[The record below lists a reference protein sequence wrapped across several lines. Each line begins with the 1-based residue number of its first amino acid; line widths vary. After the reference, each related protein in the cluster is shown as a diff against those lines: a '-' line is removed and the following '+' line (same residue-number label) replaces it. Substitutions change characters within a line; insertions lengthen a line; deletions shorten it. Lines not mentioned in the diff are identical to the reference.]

1 MPDGMNP
8 ERAQREVRGYSGD
21 MGWVAS
27 SIENEWRCEMKYSA
41 LWASTAVAAWGL
53 LASSGASAADW
64 WPAKVYNFDSGSQQ
78 IVEYTPLPKASKP
91 WNICVLFPHMKDT
104 FWVAADYGVV
114 EEAKRMGV
122 NMTMYQAGGY
132 ENLPKQLSQFDDCL
146 AGNFDAIIVGP
157 ISEAGL
163 DKKFAEGVKAGKPI
177 ISTVNPVSKSTVTSK
192 MTVDFD
198 TMGEQTGTY
207 LLDFLKDKS
216 AKVGTFPGPSGSGWA
231 EAFLDG
237 FKKAVKGKSNVTM
250 LDDKFGD
257 SGVAVQLGLIQNALQ
272 AYPDMNVIW
281 GCAPAAE
288 AAVGAVAQAGKK
300 DVLIMSSYENQ
311 AMLEA
316 LQKGEILGFATQYPV
331 LQGRIAIDTAV
342 RVLEKKD
349 YVKSAKAI
357 PEMIAKSNLD
367 KINIS
372 LVLAPA
378 DFKAVYSVKAP

>member
-1 MPDGMNP
+1 MRNL
-8 ERAQREVRGYSGD
+8 A
-21 MGWVAS
+21 
-27 SIENEWRCEMKYSA
+27 
-41 LWASTAVAAWGL
+41 L
-53 LASSGASAADW
+53 LAGSIAAVTALSLGNPASAAEKW
-64 WPAKVYNFDSGSQQ
+64 WPAKIYDLDSGTAKVS
-78 IVEYTPLPKASKP
+78 EYSPLEKASKP

-104 FWVAADYGVV
+104 FWVAVDYGIV

-122 NMTMYQAGGY
+122 NMTLYQAGGY
-132 ENLPKQLSQFDDCL
+132 ENLPKQLSQFDDCM

-177 ISTVNPVSKSTVTSK
+177 ISTVNPVSKATVTSK

-207 LLDFLKDKS
+207 LINYLKGKS
-216 AKVGTFPGPSGSGWA
+216 ASVVTFPGPAGSGWA
-231 EAFLDG
+231 EAFLEG
-237 FKKAVKGKSNVTM
+237 FKKTAGGQSNVAM

-288 AAVGAVAQAGKK
+288 AAIGAVAQAGRKG
-300 DVLIMSSYENQ
+300 VLIMSSYENQ
-311 AMLEA
+311 AMLDS
-316 LQKGEILGFATQYPV
+316 LTKGEILGFATQYPV

-342 RVLEKKD
+342 RVLESQP

-357 PEMIAKSNLD
+357 PDMIGADNLS
-367 KINIS
+367 KIDMS

-378 DFKAVYSVKAP
+378 DFDAVYSVKAP

>member
-1 MPDGMNP
+1 MRM
-8 ERAQREVRGYSGD
+8 
-21 MGWVAS
+21 
-27 SIENEWRCEMKYSA
+27 
-41 LWASTAVAAWGL
+41 TGL
-53 LASSGASAADW
+53 LSAAALAAVLAVPAGAAFAADKW
-64 WPAKVYNFDSGSQQ
+64 WPAKIYDLDSGTAK
-78 IVEYTPLPKASKP
+78 VTEYSPLEKAAKP

-104 FWVAADYGVV
+104 FWVAVDYGIV

-122 NMTMYQAGGY
+122 NMTLYEAGGY
-132 ENLPKQLSQFDDCL
+132 ENLPKQLSQFDDCM
-146 AGNFDAIIVGP
+146 AGDFDAIIIGP

-163 DKKFAEGVKAGKPI
+163 DKKIKEGVAEGKAI
-177 ISTVNPVSKSTVTSK
+177 ISTVNPVSKSDVTSK

-198 TMGEQTGTY
+198 TMGEQNGAY
-207 LLDFLKDKS
+207 LVDFLQGKT
-216 AKVGTFPGPSGSGWA
+216 AKVATFPGPAGSGWA
-231 EAFLDG
+231 EDFLKG
-237 FKKAVKGKSNVTM
+237 FKKAVDGKSNITM
-250 LDDKFGD
+250 LGDKFGD

-288 AAVGAVAQAGKK
+288 AAIGAVSQAGRK
-300 DVLIMSSYENQ
+300 DTLIMSSYENQ

-342 RVLEKKD
+342 RVLEKQT

-357 PEMIAKSNLD
+357 PDMIGKANMD
-367 KINIS
+367 KINLG

-378 DFKAVYSVKAP
+378 DFKAVFSVTAP

>member
-1 MPDGMNP
+1 MRNLALLAG
-8 ERAQREVRGYSGD
+8 
-21 MGWVAS
+21 
-27 SIENEWRCEMKYSA
+27 SIAAVSA
-41 LWASTAVAAWGL
+41 LSLGGPAN
-53 LASSGASAADW
+53 AADKW
-64 WPAKVYNFDSGSQQ
+64 WPAKIYDLDSGSAK
-78 IVEYTPLPKASKP
+78 VTEYSPLDKASKP

-104 FWVAADYGVV
+104 FWVAVDYGVV

-122 NMTMYQAGGY
+122 NMTLYQAGGY
-132 ENLPKQLSQFDDCL
+132 ENLPKQLSQFDDCM
-146 AGNFDAIIVGP
+146 AGNFDAIVVGP

-177 ISTVNPVSKSTVTSK
+177 ISTVNPVSKATVTSK

-207 LLDFLKDKS
+207 LINYLKGKT
-216 AKVGTFPGPSGSGWA
+216 AKVATFPGPAGSGWA
-231 EAFLDG
+231 EAFLKG
-237 FKKAVKGKSNVTM
+237 FKTTAEGKSNVTM
-250 LDDKFGD
+250 LGDKFGD

-288 AAVGAVAQAGKK
+288 AAIGAVAQAGRKGT
-300 DVLIMSSYENQ
+300 LIMSSYENQ
-311 AMLEA
+311 AMLES

-342 RVLEKKD
+342 RVLEHKS

-357 PEMIAKSNLD
+357 PDMIGADNLS
-367 KINIS
+367 KINMS

>member
-1 MPDGMNP
+1 MMTNGRLIVGATMTI
-8 ERAQREVRGYSGD
+8 
-21 MGWVAS
+21 AS
-27 SIENEWRCEMKYSA
+27 LM
-41 LWASTAVAAWGL
+41 L
-53 LASSGASAADW
+53 SGAANADDKW
-64 WPAKVYNFDSGSQQ
+64 WPAKYYNLDSGAAK
-78 IVEYTPLPKASKP
+78 VEEYTPLDKASKP
-91 WNICVLFPHMKDT
+91 WKICVLFPHLKDT
-104 FWVAADYGVV
+104 FWVAVDYGVV

-122 NMTMYQAGGY
+122 NMTLYQAGGY

-146 AGNFDAIIVGP
+146 AGDFDAIVIGP
-157 ISEAGL
+157 ISEAGVSKEL
-163 DKKFAEGVKAGKPI
+163 AKGMASGKPI
-177 ISTVNPVSKSTVTSK
+177 ISTVNPVAKAPVTSK

-207 LLDFLKDKS
+207 LVDYLKGKS

-237 FKKAVKGKSNVTM
+237 FKKAVKGKSNIMM

-272 AYPDMNVIW
+272 ATPDMNVIW

-288 AAVGAVAQAGKK
+288 AAIGAVAQAGKK

-311 AMLEA
+311 AMLDA
-316 LQKGEILGFATQYPV
+316 LKKGEILGFATQYPV

-342 RVLEKKD
+342 RVLEKKP

-357 PEMIAKSNLD
+357 PDMIAQSNLD
-367 KINIS
+367 KINMA

-378 DFKAVYSVKAP
+378 DFKAVDSVKAP

>member
-1 MPDGMNP
+1 
-8 ERAQREVRGYSGD
+8 
-21 MGWVAS
+21 
-27 SIENEWRCEMKYSA
+27 MKYA
-41 LWASTAVAAWGL
+41 NMLTAATLAASGL
-53 LASSGASAADW
+53 LITSAARADNW
-64 WPAKVYNFDSGSQQ
+64 WPAKVYNYVSGSQQ

-132 ENLPKQLSQFDDCL
+132 ENLPKQLSQFDDCM

-163 DKKFAEGVKAGKPI
+163 DKKFAEGVKAGKVI

-192 MTVDFD
+192 MTVDFT
-198 TMGEQTGTY
+198 TMGVQTGDY
-207 LLDFLKDKS
+207 LVDYLKDKK
-216 AKVGTFPGPSGSGWA
+216 ADVVTFPGPSGSGWA

-237 FKKAVKGKSNVTM
+237 FKKAIKDKSNVTD

-257 SGVAVQLGLIQNALQ
+257 SGVAVQFGLIQNALQ

-288 AAVGAVAQAGKK
+288 AAVGAVAEAGKK
-300 DVLIMSSYENQ
+300 GTLIMSSYENQ
-311 AMLEA
+311 AMLDA
-316 LQKGEILGFATQYPV
+316 LNKGEILGFATQYPV

-342 RVLEKKD
+342 RALEHQP
-349 YVKSAKAI
+349 YMKSLMAI
-357 PEMIAKSNLD
+357 PDMVAQSNIKS
-367 KINIS
+367 INIG